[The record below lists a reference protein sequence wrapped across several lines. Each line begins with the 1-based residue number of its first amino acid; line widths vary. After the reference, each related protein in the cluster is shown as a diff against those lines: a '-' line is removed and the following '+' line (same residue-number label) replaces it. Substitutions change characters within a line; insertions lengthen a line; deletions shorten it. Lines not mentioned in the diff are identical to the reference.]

1 MAVNSLSP
9 GFVKLFY
16 TVGTKEHVM
25 TIPVIPFPAGGGA
38 WLTATRFAPGG
49 VSWTVNVDALITVLK
64 PMFSALSTFT
74 YAELWTQA
82 DADADPQYEAT
93 YSIAV
98 AGTGGGTA
106 VANGMVTFS
115 GRTENGGIAKL
126 VLLESLSA
134 VNQKLKPPYVAPY
147 LAVVNY
153 LLSTSSFLV
162 GRNGGYWLNV
172 PQITTKTNDTL
183 RRQAGLE

>member
-1 MAVNSLSP
+1 VINSLAP
-9 GFVKLFY
+9 GFVKLYY
-16 TVGTKEHVM
+16 TVGTKEHVQ
-25 TIPVIPFPAGGGA
+25 TIPVLPFPAGGGA

-49 VSWTVNVDALITVLK
+49 VSWTTNMDGYITAIK

-82 DADADPQYEAT
+82 DADADPVYQTT
-93 YSIAV
+93 YSINV
-98 AGTGGGTA
+98 VGTGGGTA
-106 VANGMVTFS
+106 VANGMVTIS

-134 VNQKLKPPYVAPY
+134 VNQKLKPTYVAPY
-147 LAVVNY
+147 LAVVTY
-153 LLSTSSFLV
+153 LLSTSCFLV
-162 GRNGGYWLNV
+162 GRNGGYWVNV
-172 PQITTKTNDTL
+172 PQITTKTNYTL